1 MSLINVA
8 MLRRLFRISIVSLV
22 GLSPLLA
29 PLGGQAVPPPV
40 ARELRAAWVTPV
52 QGGDW
57 PSRPGLSVE
66 EQKTELRAL
75 MDRAQAAGLN
85 AVILHVRTAGDALYP
100 SSRAPWSRYVVGRD
114 GEARADGYDGYD
126 PLMLAVAEA
135 HARGLQLHAWF
146 NPFRAMPPDDL
157 GPPGKSHVTRTH
169 PEWVRRYGKSTWID
183 PGIPAARRAVL
194 DAILEVVDRY
204 DIDAVHLDDY
214 FYPYLE
220 ERTITRIV
228 KRGKKRVR
236 VSRRVTLDFPD
247 ATAWKRYGVAKGWSD
262 RAAWR
267 RANVNDFVRTLY
279 REVKERKPWVLV
291 GISPFGIWR
300 PGNPWGITGLDAYK
314 EIYAD
319 SRLWLR
325 EGWLDYLAPQLYWQ
339 LDGAQDRFT
348 RLDGWWRGEN
358 VLDRHIWP
366 GLFTMRVGSQN
377 APWPR
382 GEIAAEIGAL
392 RAART
397 GTIETLGHVHFR
409 FGTFGRWLEGDTAA
423 FGQTLRAAVYP
434 EPALPP
440 ASPWLGAAVPAAPQ
454 LAIVDD
460 TIDARRSRGGMRND
474 DASAEPH
481 KLLTFAAGDTVGVRW
496 WLVQR
501 LGVDGRWRSQLL
513 PATTS
518 QLSVTT
524 GDAAASSIAITA
536 ISRTGVAGT
545 PSLWAADSSF
555 FTRSP

>member
-1 MSLINVA
+1 MGDA
-8 MLRRLFRISIVSLV
+8 GAGWRLA
-22 GLSPLLA
+22 LA
-29 PLGGQAVPPPV
+29 
-40 ARELRAAWVTPV
+40 
-52 QGGDW
+52 
-57 PSRPGLSVE
+57 SGLSVE
-66 EQKTELRAL
+66 EQKNELRAV

-100 SSRAPWSRYVVGRD
+100 SSLAPWSRYVVGRD
-114 GEARADGYDGYD
+114 GEARSDEYDGYD

-157 GPPGKSHVTRTH
+157 GPPGKNHVTKTH

-194 DAILEVVDRY
+194 AAILEVVDRY

-220 ERTITRIV
+220 ERTVTRIV
-228 KRGKKRVR
+228 KRGKKRIR

-247 ATAWKRYGVAKGWSD
+247 ATSWKKYGVAKGSTD

-279 REVKERKPWVLV
+279 REVKDRKPWVLV

-300 PGNPWGITGLDAYK
+300 PGNPWGITGLDAYR

-325 EGWLDYLAPQLYWQ
+325 EGWIDYLAPQLYWE

-409 FGTFGRWLEGDTAA
+409 FGTFGRWLEGDTAT
-423 FGQTLRAAVYP
+423 FGETLRAAVYP

-440 ASPWLGAAVPAAPQ
+440 ASPWLGAAVPASPQ
-454 LAIVDD
+454 LGIVDD
-460 TIDARRSRGGMRND
+460 TAGGRSSGAGMRND
-474 DASAEPH
+474 GAPAEPH

-513 PATTS
+513 PGTTS
-518 QLSVTT
+518 GLSVTA

-536 ISRTGVAGT
+536 ISRTGIAGT
-545 PSLWAADSSF
+545 PSLWSADSAF
-555 FTRSP
+555 LGRSR